1 MNYGTQPPYNVPGQ
15 VPPPPQAAPQP
26 HPPTAGYPAYETAQ
40 PAGYPYPVPPA
51 APQTVPYPVQP
62 IQQAPGGI
70 PAQPYNGYY
79 QAAPAVPPYQAA
91 PASMPAY
98 AVPPAYPAVPL
109 YAPPPA
115 YAVKAE
121 RDPRLKGATRSL
133 NRLGLVVLGQTGLAI
148 FWGALFG
155 VLMVLCGVNTV
166 LDSSAQLWLTAVAV
180 PLSTA
185 LPFVIYLF
193 AIHADLND
201 YLKFEKVGFLGSLL
215 CVLAG
220 LSICFLGNYPAMAV
234 QSFFGLFGYE
244 SAGSLT
250 NVTTWQEFALEF
262 FSTAIVVPVMEE
274 FAFRGVLFSGLK
286 KHGTAFA
293 VVASAIIFSLLH
305 MDFSNV
311 VFALIAGLVFGVLY
325 AKTRNLW
332 LTILI
337 HALNNGYA
345 VLSSHADFFGDRGSL
360 VLEIVFWVL
369 IVLGLAALV
378 LLLTAKRKVLFS
390 GRKESYSVQPLRAGE
405 CVSCIV
411 RSAMFWVL
419 FSIMAVYTATLF
431 F

>member
-1 MNYGTQPPYNVPGQ
+1 MNYGTQPPYSVPGQ
-15 VPPPPQAAPQP
+15 VPPPPQAAPQAY
-26 HPPTAGYPAYETAQ
+26 PPIAGYSASETP
-40 PAGYPYPVPPA
+40 PAGYSYPVPPA
-51 APQTVPYPVQP
+51 APQAVPYPAQPMQQAQGSVPVQP
-62 IQQAPGGI
+62 YLGYSQAAPVM
-70 PAQPYNGYY
+70 PFY
-79 QAAPAVPPYQAA
+79 QAASAPM
-91 PASMPAY
+91 PASY
-98 AVPPAYPAVPL
+98 AVPPAYPAPL
-109 YAPPPA
+109 YAPAPS
-115 YAVKAE
+115 YAIKAG

-133 NRLGLVVLGQTGLAI
+133 NRLGLVVLGQTGLAML
-148 FWGALFG
+148 WGALFG
-155 VLMVLCGVNTV
+155 VLMVLCGVNAL
-166 LDSSAQLWLTAVAV
+166 LDSSAQLWLSAVAV

-193 AIHADLND
+193 AIHADLSD
-201 YLKFEKVGFLGSLL
+201 YLKFEKVGFVSSLL

-234 QSFFGLFGYE
+234 QRFFGMFGYE
-244 SAGSLT
+244 AAGSLT

-293 VVASAIIFSLLH
+293 VVASALVFSFLH
-305 MDFSNV
+305 LDFSNV
-311 VFALIAGLVFGVLY
+311 LFALIAGLVFGFLY
-325 AKTRNLW
+325 AKTKNLW

-337 HALNNGYA
+337 HAPNNGYA
-345 VLSSHADFFGDRGSL
+345 VFSSHADFFGDRGGM
-360 VLEIVFWVL
+360 VLEIVFWAL
-369 IVLGLAALV
+369 IVLGLVALV
-378 LLLTAKRKVLFS
+378 LLLTVKRKELFS
-390 GRKESYSVQPLRAGE
+390 GSQESYSVQPLRVGE